1 MTFSLRKY
9 HGLGND
15 FLLIGDAD
23 GRLLPELSAARICAL
38 CDRHTGV
45 GADGILVRQSSTKA
59 DHRMILLNADGS
71 SAEISGN
78 GLRCFVLF
86 LRDSGFDVSRELTIE
101 TGGGIQRA
109 RLMADGSVETTM
121 PAPRFSDSGR
131 PEPLV
136 LQARDKRFE
145 VVPVKVGNPHGV
157 IFGEERDI
165 AFAET
170 YGPTL
175 EEHAAFPEGANIE
188 FVHVLSPRACTLVV
202 WERGAGITLACG
214 SGSVA
219 AACTGAALG
228 HFEFDVPIAV
238 QQPGGT
244 LEITVAK
251 DFSEIRQRGSAV
263 FVFEG
268 SIEL

>member
-1 MTFSLRKY
+1 MKLRFRKY

-15 FLLIGDAD
+15 FLLISDAD
-23 GRLLPELSAARICAL
+23 DRLLAELSAARIRAL

-45 GADGILVRQSSTKA
+45 GADGILVRQASTKA
-59 DHRMILLNADGS
+59 DHRMILFNADGS
-71 SAEISGN
+71 AAEISGN

-101 TGGGIQRA
+101 TGGGIQRG
-109 RLMADGSVETTM
+109 RLMPEGLVETTM
-121 PAPRFSDSGR
+121 PAPRFSDLGK
-131 PEPLV
+131 PAPL
-136 LQARDKRFE
+136 LLRAKDKRFE

-157 IFGEERDI
+157 IFGPERDI
-165 AFAET
+165 PFAET
-170 YGPTL
+170 YGPLL
-175 EEHAAFPEGANIE
+175 EKNPAFSEGANIE
-188 FVHVLSPRACTLVV
+188 FVHVLSPHACKLVV

-219 AACTGAALG
+219 AACAGAALG

-251 DFSEIRQRGSAV
+251 DFSEIRQRGPAA

-268 SIEL
+268 SIE

>member
-1 MTFSLRKY
+1 MTLSFRKY

-23 GRLLPELSAARICAL
+23 DRLLAELSAARIRAL
-38 CDRHTGV
+38 CERHTGV
-45 GADGILVRQSSTKA
+45 GADGILVHQGSERA
-59 DHRMILLNADGS
+59 DHRMILFNADGS

-86 LRDSGFDVSRELTIE
+86 LRDCGFDVSRELAIE

-121 PAPRFSDSGR
+121 PAPSFSDSGQ

-136 LQARDKRFE
+136 LRVKDMQFE
-145 VVPVKVGNPHGV
+145 AVPVKVGNPHGV
-157 IFGEERDI
+157 IFGPERDI

-170 YGPTL
+170 CGPAL
-175 EEHAAFPEGANIE
+175 EKHPAFTEGANIE
-188 FVHVLSPRACTLVV
+188 FVHVLSPRACKLVV

-219 AACTGAALG
+219 AACAGAALG
-228 HFEFDVPIAV
+228 HFEFDVPISV
-238 QQPGGT
+238 RQPGGT

-251 DFSEIRQRGSAV
+251 NFSEIRQRGPAI

-268 SIEL
+268 SVEL